1 MTIDEALAQLRAEF
15 PSLTFDGAD
24 RAEGVWIKIE
34 HPPADLLWE
43 RNMVGGESAYN
54 AARKAALALG

>member
-1 MTIDEALAQLRAEF
+1 MNIEDALAALRAEF

-24 RAEGVWIKIE
+24 RSEAVWIMIS

-43 RNMVGGESAYN
+43 RNMVGVQSAYD
-54 AARKAALALG
+54 AARKAALPLA